1 MYQGLAQTPK
11 WTCVEQPWIQAA
23 WRSEAPSS
31 SVLDAELLRQAQPR
45 SATYYPVGSIVS
57 DTEFGGGY
65 SGAII
70 AFAQCDT
77 TIT

>member
-11 WTCVEQPWIQAA
+11 WTCMEQPWTQAA

-31 SVLDAELLRQAQPR
+31 SVLDAELLSQAQPR
-45 SATYYPVGSIVS
+45 SANYPVGSIVS

-65 SGAII
+65 AGAI
-70 AFAQCDT
+70 
-77 TIT
+77 